1 MMMSN
6 ERFRELA
13 EKADERAGTTGE
25 NHYVIDDEW
34 GLELISHDELM
45 DGIYAA
51 TPRNAILYTA
61 CGY

>member
-1 MMMSN
+1 MMNN

-13 EKADERAGTTGE
+13 TKADERAETTGE

-34 GLELISHDELM
+34 GLELISQDDLL

-51 TPRNAILYTA
+51 TPRNAILYIA
-61 CGY
+61 RGF

>member
-1 MMMSN
+1 MMHN
-6 ERFRELA
+6 ARFRELA
-13 EKADERAGTTGE
+13 EKADERAETTGE

-51 TPRNAILYTA
+51 APRNAILYTA
-61 CGY
+61 RGY

>member
-1 MMMSN
+1 MMDN
-6 ERFRELA
+6 HRFRELA
-13 EKADERAGTTGE
+13 AKADERAETTGE
-25 NHYVIDDEW
+25 DHYVIDDEW

-61 CGY
+61 RGY

>member
-1 MMMSN
+1 MMNS

-13 EKADERAGTTGE
+13 TKADERAETTGE

-34 GLELISHDELM
+34 GLELVSQDELL

-51 TPRNAILYTA
+51 TPRNAVLYTA
-61 CGY
+61 RGF